1 MVYVIDCGKVKQI
14 SYDSLSE
21 STSLTSTWVSKACA
35 KQRMGRAGRTRPGYC
50 FRLYSKQRFD
60 AMEEYTLPELLRI
73 PLTELCLHARIMTK
87 TTITDYLLKALQ
99 PPPTSTINQ
108 SIKLLKTI
116 GALSEKEDVTELGYR
131 LVDLPVD
138 VQLGKM
144 LMYSILMKCLDP
156 VLTIVSA
163 LSVKDPFVLNF
174 ENESP
179 STLSRKTLAENSC
192 SDLMVFIKL
201 YQLWMHHKHI
211 GTDYKFCR
219 ENNVSNGIMELI
231 NGFRSQV
238 TSIIR
243 CINILHERN

>member
-21 STSLTSTWVSKACA
+21 STSLTSTWISKACA
-35 KQRMGRAGRTRPGYC
+35 KQRMGRAGRTRPGHCY
-50 FRLYSKQRFD
+50 RLYSMQRFN
-60 AMEEYTLPELLRI
+60 AMEEFTLPELLRI

-87 TTITDYLLKALQ
+87 TTIADYLSRALQ
-99 PPPTSTINQ
+99 PPPASTINQ
-108 SIKLLKTI
+108 SIRLLKAI
-116 GALSEKEDVTELGYR
+116 GALSAKEDVTELGYR

-144 LMYSILMKCLDP
+144 LLYSIALKCLDP

-174 ENESP
+174 DTEP
-179 STLSRKTLAENSC
+179 VPTMSRKTLADNSF
-192 SDLMVFIKL
+192 SDLMVFIVL
-201 YQLWMHHKHI
+201 YRLWMQNKAA
-211 GTDYKFCR
+211 GQDFRFCR
-219 ENNVSNGIMELI
+219 ENRINSGIMELI

-238 TSIIR
+238 K
-243 CINILHERN
+243 

>member
-21 STSLTSTWVSKACA
+21 STSLTSTWISKACA
-35 KQRMGRAGRTRPGYC
+35 KQRMGRAGRTKPGVCY
-50 FRLYSKQRFD
+50 RMYSKQRFD
-60 AMEEYTLPELLRI
+60 AMEEFTLPELLRI

-87 TTITDYLLKALQ
+87 TTISDYLSKAVQ
-99 PPPTSTINQ
+99 PPPASTINQ
-108 SIKLLKTI
+108 SIKLLQTI
-116 GALSEKEDVTELGYR
+116 GALNDKEDVTELGYR

-144 LMYSILMKCLDP
+144 LLYSILLKCLDP

-174 ENESP
+174 DGETS
-179 STLSRKTLAENSC
+179 SSLSRKTLAESSY

-201 YQLWMHHKHI
+201 YQLWVDHKTK
-211 GTDYKFCR
+211 GQDYRFCR
-219 ENNVSNGIMELI
+219 ENHVSNGIMELI
-231 NGFRSQV
+231 NGFRTQV
-238 TSIIR
+238 TNNQSIGTLLR
-243 CINILHERN
+243 Y

>member
-21 STSLTSTWVSKACA
+21 STSLTSTWISKACA
-35 KQRMGRAGRTRPGYC
+35 KQRMGRAGRTRPGVCY
-50 FRLYSKQRFD
+50 RLYSKQRFD
-60 AMEEYTLPELLRI
+60 AMEEFTLPELLRI

-87 TTITDYLLKALQ
+87 TTITDYLSKALQ

-116 GALSEKEDVTELGYR
+116 GALNENEDVTELGYR

-144 LMYSILMKCLDP
+144 LLYSILMKCLDP

-174 ENESP
+174 ENDSP
-179 STLSRKTLAENSC
+179 SSLSRKTLAGDSC

-201 YQLWMHHKHI
+201 YQIWMEHKAN
-211 GTDYKFCR
+211 GRDYRFCR

-231 NGFRSQV
+231 NGFRTQV
-238 TSIIR
+238 R
-243 CINILHERN
+243 NANIF